1 MIASSIRQN
10 AEEFLVYKHGLGY
23 MYETQ
28 EYYLWNFISYM
39 EKVAPDT
46 NYPTK
51 QAVDSYLQSMDNSSS
66 NLYATVAVLREFAL
80 YLQKRGFD
88 RVYVVPP
95 KVASQSVPDPPYF
108 FTEDEISLFFS
119 KLDEIKP
126 HLSYK
131 GRELVFP
138 ALFRLLHCCGLRPKE
153 ARTLE
158 CVNVHLSELFI
169 DVLQSKGPKSRRIFI
184 SQELSD
190 YLEDYNKRISLL
202 FPERKHFFPTR
213 DDKPYGSCSI
223 SGNFRRFWWE
233 AFPDFPKGNRPR
245 AYDFRH
251 HFAWSN
257 INRWAAEGMDINV
270 MIPYLM
276 RYMGHQ
282 TVKETLYYFHF
293 VPEFFPTFRELSK
306 PLEDII
312 PEVWDE
318 D

>member
-1 MIASSIRQN
+1 MTSLIRQR
-10 AEEFLVYKHGLGY
+10 AEEFLVYKRGLGY

-39 EKVAPDT
+39 EEAAPDIG
-46 NYPTK
+46 YPTK
-51 QAVDSYLQSMDNSSS
+51 QVVDSYLNNIQHSGSS
-66 NLYATVAVLREFAL
+66 LYATVAVLREFAW
-80 YLQKRGFD
+80 YLQKRGHD
-88 RVYVVPP
+88 GAYIVPP
-95 KVASQSVPDPPYF
+95 KVASQPVPDPPYF
-108 FTEDEISLFFS
+108 FTEDEITSFFA

-131 GRELVFP
+131 GRELVLP

-158 CVNVHLSELFI
+158 CENVHLSELFI
-169 DVLQSKGPKSRRIFI
+169 DVLQSKGQKSRRIFI
-184 SQELSD
+184 SQELSC
-190 YLEDYNKRISLL
+190 YLEDYNNLVSVL
-202 FPERKHFFPTR
+202 FPKRKYFFPTR
-213 DDKPYGSCSI
+213 DDKPYGSSTI
-223 SGNFRRFWWE
+223 SGNFRKFWWE
-233 AFPDFPKGNRPR
+233 AFPDFPRGNRPR

-251 HFAWSN
+251 HFAWTN
-257 INRWAAEGMDINV
+257 INKWAAEGMDVNV
-270 MIPYLM
+270 MLPYLM

-293 VPEFFPTFRELSK
+293 VPEFFPTFRELAK